1 MRPPFPG
8 PPFEGE
14 KQQPPKCSLLLAD
27 EAKESGM
34 PLNLVLF
41 DIYRSPVQTCS
52 FYAEAADRAKKT
64 MPSFRDTDVHS
75 RTAHKPCYAPYI
87 DCCKQLSTTTKTMG
101 RGPSEG
107 SLSKPGIGRNWY
119 VLGSRLGTG
128 VLHEQCAFLWVPRAR
143 QHLAKQNELA
153 CLSVAKGCINRYQ
166 NKLEI
171 HARLAW
177 LFTPEWEESQDTE
190 QIVST
195 GQECILLPKLS
206 PPAKNT
212 SEARSQTLYR
222 WSRQRLDYKQVL
234 T

>member
-1 MRPPFPG
+1 MGPFV
-8 PPFEGE
+8 FRWIALLE
-14 KQQPPKCSLLLAD
+14 CSLLLAD

-75 RTAHKPCYAPYI
+75 RTVHKPCYAPYI
-87 DCCKQLSTTTKTMG
+87 DCCKQLSTATKTMG

-166 NKLEI
+166 NKYAIQFSTDLY
-171 HARLAW
+171 LSM
-177 LFTPEWEESQDTE
+177 P
-190 QIVST
+190 IV
-195 GQECILLPKLS
+195 
-206 PPAKNT
+206 
-212 SEARSQTLYR
+212 
-222 WSRQRLDYKQVL
+222 
-234 T
+234 